1 MIAGVILAAGTSS
14 RLGRPKQ
21 LLEFRGKPIL
31 QHVVDL
37 AAAELDPV
45 VVVLG
50 HRADEIEDRLDLP
63 EHARIVINPEYRT
76 GQASS
81 LRAGIRVLG
90 PDVRA
95 AVILLGDQPGVR
107 ADALREVIRAYGA
120 TSAPMVRTTYRGRP
134 GHPVLFHESVW
145 PELLTLEGDRGA
157 AELLDAAGDRVAE
170 VERDEPAPIDVD
182 TPEDWERLRKGS

>member
-21 LLEFRGKPIL
+21 LLSLRGKPIL

-37 AAAELDPV
+37 AAGELDPV

-50 HRADEIEDRLDLP
+50 HRADEIEGRLDLP
-63 EHARIVINPEYRT
+63 EHGRIVINPEYPT

-81 LRAGIRVLG
+81 LRAGIRALG

-95 AVILLGDQPGVR
+95 AVILLGDQPGLSPE
-107 ADALREVIRAYGA
+107 ALREVVRTYRRTDAR
-120 TSAPMVRTTYRGRP
+120 MVRTTYRGRP

-157 AELLDAAGDRVAE
+157 GELLDAAGDRVAE

-182 TPEDWERLRKGS
+182 TLEDWERLQEES